1 MLGRVYRE
9 GGVVGRGVE
18 AGVRVSGDFSA
29 SEQRLGQWQQRIEQ
43 RAQRY
48 EQARERVERIRV
60 IETSR
65 DGAIAVTVG
74 SNGLLLDLQISDR
87 TPLPPSGIGA
97 EVVGCLRRAQAK
109 LPDLV
114 GEAMAETV
122 GEDTA
127 SAQELLATLRESFP
141 PPPVAPGEP
150 GVGGPS
156 TMQLG
161 ELGEAPSPSPAA
173 RRGPPPQRP
182 RRDEDDDDWSDRS
195 FLR

>member
-1 MLGRVYRE
+1 MLERVYRE

-18 AGVRVSGDFSA
+18 AGVRVSGDFSP

-150 GVGGPS
+150 EVGGPT

-161 ELGEAPSPSPAA
+161 EFGEAPSPAA

>member
-1 MLGRVYRE
+1 
-9 GGVVGRGVE
+9 
-18 AGVRVSGDFSA
+18 VRVSGDFSA

-43 RAQRY
+43 QAQRY
-48 EQARERVERIRV
+48 EQARERVERIRGS
-60 IETSR
+60 SR
-65 DGAIAVTVG
+65 PRGTGRSQSRSVVTVCCWICRSATAPRCRRPG
-74 SNGLLLDLQISDR
+74 SEPR
-87 TPLPPSGIGA
+87 WWGA
-97 EVVGCLRRAQAK
+97 CGARRAK

-150 GVGGPS
+150 GVGGPT